1 MSEINPIDFETST
14 NSTSTQHTLYL
25 SKALKKTLEKEAHD
39 EEVRLGQYLI
49 HIIINRK
56 YLKQALDIL
65 SK

>member
-1 MSEINPIDFETST
+1 MSETNSIDFKTST
-14 NSTSTQHTLYL
+14 DSTSTQHTLYL
-25 SKALKKTLEKEAHD
+25 SKALKKTLEKEAQI

-49 HIIINRK
+49 HLIINRK